1 MANGNIETIPYQ
13 TGFFTTSINN
23 INNINTGLKAV
34 MEEQLKSER
43 LKTEL
48 ITNVSHDLKTPLT
61 SIISYVDLLQAMN
74 LDNEKANEYIGIIKN
89 KSRRLK
95 ILIDDLFEA
104 SKLSSGQMKLEKRN
118 ADVVSLLEQTLG
130 ELDYK
135 LEDAHIEF
143 SSIIK
148 IAFKS
153 YFCIFSILH
162 IFRIISFHIFS
173 LSPASFL
180 PSFSRTCLFLL
191 NPFHLS
197 Q

>member
-104 SKLSSGQMKLEKRN
+104 SKLSSGQMKLEKEM
-118 ADVVSLLEQTLG
+118 LM
-130 ELDYK
+130 
-135 LEDAHIEF
+135 
-143 SSIIK
+143 
-148 IAFKS
+148 
-153 YFCIFSILH
+153 
-162 IFRIISFHIFS
+162 
-173 LSPASFL
+173 
-180 PSFSRTCLFLL
+180 LFLFWNKHWENLTTNWKMLTL
-191 NPFHLS
+191 NLRLQVVLTRLF
-197 Q
+197 